1 MAVRTR
7 GRFAGTWF
15 SVAEYAAVVEAAK
28 AADLSV
34 AAFLRRST
42 MARAYGILRRRAA
55 RSRLSVA
62 TSIVRDVVLSTAKE
76 A

>member
-42 MARAYGILRRRAA
+42 MARACGIRKRRAA
-55 RSRLSVA
+55 KERGRIA
-62 TSIVRDVVLSTAKE
+62 TSIVRNAVLSVKE